1 MNISLQLMKSSIRI
15 CWVVL
20 LWLFAGTAV
29 CAQSIDINSPSP
41 VRTNE
46 VVGRIAARDLGDAR
60 LTDHYYAFTGTPG
73 DVLITIQ
80 GTNLNGDVD
89 VFTAVSLRPLLK
101 FVLYAESASP
111 ITKSIYL
118 RRRENLILRIEARS
132 PNDDE
137 GVYHLRFGGSF
148 EPVIGGPEIA
158 DNEAASSAAPA
169 TGALGK
175 KSRRVNSVGARINE
189 PAPPV
194 SEVAV
199 APTPEP
205 TPLESPSPEATKEK
219 PAEVKAPKPS
229 LPRSARSR
237 SRQPTGRRATAS
249 ASPKPERKAATGEP
263 NETPESETT
272 SKPPARSSARR
283 GASSPA
289 TLPKPPPEPVDE
301 TGPRLI
307 IETNGGTLINRA
319 MSSVRRLTVENGRV
333 VVVGTDGKIDR
344 IQLVN
349 IVRMT
354 IQP

>member
-1 MNISLQLMKSSIRI
+1 MNISLQVMKSSIRI
-15 CWVVL
+15 CWVIL
-20 LWLFAGTAV
+20 LWLLAGTAV
-29 CAQSIDINSPSP
+29 CAQSIDVTSPSP

-46 VVGRIAARDLGDAR
+46 VEGRIAARDLGDAR
-60 LTDHYYAFTGTPG
+60 LTDYFYAFTGTPG

-80 GTNLNGDVD
+80 STNLNGDID
-89 VFTAVSLRPLLK
+89 VFTAGSLRPLLK

-118 RRRENLILRIEARS
+118 RRREKLILRVEARS

-137 GVYHLRFGGSF
+137 GVYQLRFGGSF

-158 DNEAASSAAPA
+158 DNEAPSSASSA
-169 TGALGK
+169 LGN

-205 TPLESPSPEATKEK
+205 TPLESPSPEATIEK
-219 PAEVKAPKPS
+219 PAEVEASKPN
-229 LPRSARSR
+229 PARSARSR
-237 SRQPTGRRATAS
+237 SRQPAGRRATAP
-249 ASPKPERKAATGEP
+249 ASPKPEKSAAAGEP
-263 NETPESETT
+263 NETNEPETA
-272 SKPPARSSARR
+272 SKPPARSSAKR
-283 GASSPA
+283 GASPSA
-289 TLPKPPPEPVDE
+289 KPKPPPEPVDE

-307 IETNGGTLINRA
+307 IETYGGNLINRP
-319 MSSVRRLTVENGRV
+319 MRSVRRVTVENGLV
-333 VVVGTDGKIDR
+333 IVVGFDGKIDR